1 VCLQDDYVSLQK
13 YVNKLPTFA
22 EIKTINTRFDNYQ
35 LLQDA
40 ERERLA
46 LQFAYDSLKEHIT
59 LMPLAKEVD

>member
-1 VCLQDDYVSLQK
+1 
-13 YVNKLPTFA
+13 VNKLPTFA
-22 EIKTINTRFDNYQ
+22 EIKTINNRFDNYQ

-46 LQFAYDSLKEHIT
+46 LQFACDSLKEHIT